1 MKRLLWG
8 KAVGVPIED
17 IALLRE
23 AEAPACT
30 LGALRDLGADP
41 EDGEEGEEE
50 TEMIVRS
57 PSA

>member
-8 KAVGVPIED
+8 EAVGVPIED
-17 IALLRE
+17 VALLRE
-23 AEAPACT
+23 AEAPACS

-41 EDGEEGEEE
+41 EDGEQRDQQ

-57 PSA
+57 P